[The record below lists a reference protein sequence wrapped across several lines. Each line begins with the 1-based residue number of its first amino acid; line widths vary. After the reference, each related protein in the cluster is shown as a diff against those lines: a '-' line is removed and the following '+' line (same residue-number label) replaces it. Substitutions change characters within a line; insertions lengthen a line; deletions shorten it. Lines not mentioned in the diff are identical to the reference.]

1 MGDPT
6 AQPDRW
12 RRARAARALD
22 APSASGSLP
31 TFDPRDALDAAP
43 TPTFAFD
50 VEGRFIWSNS
60 AAEALCGRPI
70 AEMRGRPYFEGV
82 APADRARLA
91 RAVVRQRRRC
101 TPTVT
106 IRLDALTADGAARPR
121 VVRIQRVVTARGGV
135 QFVAMVHELAN
146 DPGARDPEAEARAVL
161 KGEYLANVSHE
172 IRTPMN
178 GILGMSNLLLDSELD
193 RDQRGFV
200 ELIVSSARSL
210 LGLLDD
216 VLDFS
221 KAEAGKLEIDTIDFD
236 LRLNVDQVA
245 ALLAPRA
252 DAQGVA
258 LMCNISHE
266 APSLV
271 RGDPGRI
278 RQILLNLTGNALKFT
293 ERGEVAVRVERVDE
307 TPTHVTLRFAVKD
320 TGIGMTPEQMARL
333 FQSYV
338 QTDPA
343 ISRRYGGTGLG
354 LAISKNLVGLMGGEM
369 GVSSRAGEGST
380 FWFTLPL
387 EKQAA
392 VAPAPTTHDVLH
404 GLRVLVVDPAHSAR
418 QALVEM
424 LLGWE
429 CDPIEAESAE
439 QTLAKLGSAAAT
451 GEPIDVAIIDMH
463 MVGMEGEALGRSI
476 RAERAL
482 DATRLVL
489 LTSLGRR
496 GDAARARAAGFSAY
510 LIKPVQQRQLQD
522 ALCEVVIGG
531 ASGAPD
537 SPASAPLVTRHSIEE
552 LRRQRL
558 RILMVEDDAVNQIV
572 AMAALKRAGYAGEVA
587 STGAEALI
595 AWGRERF
602 DLVFMDINLPDM
614 DGMEVTQEI
623 RRREGEGGRRTPII
637 AMTATASGRDRKRFL
652 AAGMDDQLPKPV
664 DLDALARAVD
674 RWASPGGEP
683 GGGCLHEAVTE
694 PVAKGALVL
703 PLPTPDGPVLD
714 RAQLEDA
721 CMGDA
726 ELRRTLVQT
735 FLSDIR
741 RRLAHLGGHLAAG
754 DACAVEFEAHGLKGM
769 CGAIGAVRCA
779 ELFGLIETQGRERD
793 LARTADLLA
802 AADEEAGRVEGVLAP
817 ILNAA

>member
-1 MGDPT
+1 LGDPT
-6 AQPDRW
+6 AQPHRW
-12 RRARAARALD
+12 RRARAARVLD
-22 APSASGSLP
+22 GSSATGSLP
-31 TFDPRDALDAAP
+31 AFDPREALDAAP
-43 TPTFAFD
+43 TPMFAFD

-60 AAEALCGRPI
+60 AAESLCGRPI

-91 RAVVRQRRRC
+91 RAVIRQRRRC
-101 TPTVT
+101 TPTITV
-106 IRLDALTADGAARPR
+106 RLDTLTPDGPGRPAEVR
-121 VVRIQRVVTARGGV
+121 VQRVVTTRGGV
-135 QFVAMVHELAN
+135 QFVAIVHEPAN
-146 DPGARDPEAEARAVL
+146 DREQSDPDAEARAVL

-193 RDQRGFV
+193 RDQRGFA

-210 LGLLDD
+210 LELLDD

-252 DAQGVA
+252 DAQGVT
-258 LMCNISHE
+258 LTCNISHE

-293 ERGEVAVRVERVDE
+293 EHGEVAIRVERIEE
-307 TPTHVTLRFAVKD
+307 TPTHVTVRFAVKD

-354 LAISKNLVGLMGGEM
+354 LAISKKLVVMMGGEM
-369 GVSSRAGEGST
+369 GVSSRQGEGST

-387 EKQAA
+387 EKQTP
-392 VAPAPTTHDVLH
+392 VAPAPTTHEVLR
-404 GLRVLVVDPAHSAR
+404 GLRVLVVDQAHSAR

-429 CDPIEAESAE
+429 CVPIEAESAVQALE
-439 QTLAKLGSAAAT
+439 KLGSAAAAA
-451 GEPIDVAIIDMH
+451 EPIRVAIIDMH
-463 MVGMEGEALGRSI
+463 MAGMEGEALGRAI

-482 DATRLVL
+482 DGTRLVL

-496 GDAARARAAGFSAY
+496 GDAALARAAGFSAY
-510 LIKPVQQRQLQD
+510 LIKPVQQRHLQD
-522 ALCEVVIGG
+522 ALCEIVVGG

-537 SPASAPLVTRHSIEE
+537 SPATAPLVTRHSIEE

-558 RILMVEDDAVNQIV
+558 RILMVEDDAVNQLV

-587 STGAEALI
+587 CTGAEALS
-595 AWGRERF
+595 ALEREPF

-614 DGMEVTQEI
+614 NGMEVTQEI

-637 AMTATASGRDRKRFL
+637 AMTATSTGRDRKQFL

-674 RWASPGGEP
+674 RWASPGEMLGGAQPHGTAAEP
-683 GGGCLHEAVTE
+683 AARGGM
-694 PVAKGALVL
+694 VL
-703 PLPTPDGPVLD
+703 ALPTPDGPVLD

-721 CMGDA
+721 CMGDP

-741 RRLAHLGGHLAAG
+741 RRLALVGRHLTDG
-754 DACAVEFEAHGLKGM
+754 DARAVEFEAHGLKGM

-779 ELFGLIETQGRERD
+779 ELFGLIETHGRDRN

-802 AADEEAGRVEGVLAP
+802 AADEEVGRVEGVLAP